1 MPGKLKQVTVARI
14 GDCAE
19 VLPGYSLK
27 ARAEHEPDGTHQI
40 IMAKHLTEGA
50 AYRYRDEHELRMT
63 PTGNVDKY
71 VVNAGDVLFVSRGTK
86 NHSVVVESV
95 PANTLAS
102 STLYVLKIKPG
113 IDPAYVAW
121 YLNQA
126 AAQAA
131 ISQVRTGAGTP
142 IVQRSVFTE
151 MAIPL
156 PELSLQHQIVRLGDL
171 MARERQI
178 RIQLSNETERYHR
191 LLGQEL
197 LKTIENRGKDHG

>member
-1 MPGKLKQVTVARI
+1 MPGKPKQVNVVRI
-14 GDCAE
+14 ADCAE
-19 VLPGYSLK
+19 VVPGYSLK
-27 ARAEHEPDGTHQI
+27 ARAEHEPEGTHQI
-40 IMAKHLTEGA
+40 LMAKHLTEGMP
-50 AYRYRDEHELRMT
+50 YRYRGEDELRMT
-63 PTGNVDKY
+63 PAGNVDKY
-71 VVNAGDVLFVSRGTK
+71 VVQAGDALFVLRGTK
-86 NHSVVVESV
+86 NDSVVVESV
-95 PANTLAS
+95 PDNTLAS

-142 IVQRSVFTE
+142 IVQRNVFAE

-156 PELSLQHQIVRLGDL
+156 PELRLQQQIAKLGDL
-171 MARERQI
+171 MAREREI
-178 RIQLSNETERYHR
+178 RKRLANETERYHR

-197 LKTIENRGKDHG
+197 LRTIENRG

>member
-1 MPGKLKQVTVARI
+1 MPGKPKQITVVRI

-27 ARAEHEPDGTHQI
+27 ARAEHKPEGTHQI
-40 IMAKHLTEGA
+40 IMARHLTESM
-50 AYRYRDEHELRMT
+50 AYRYSGEHELRMT

-71 VVNAGDVLFVSRGTK
+71 VVQAGDVLFVSRGSR

-95 PANTLAS
+95 PVNTLAS
-102 STLYVLKIKPG
+102 STLYVLKIKAG
-113 IDPAYVAW
+113 IDPAYVTW

-142 IVQRSVFTE
+142 IVQRNVFAE
-151 MAIPL
+151 MPIPL
-156 PELSLQHQIVRLGDL
+156 PELKFQQQIARLGDL
-171 MARERQI
+171 MAREREI
-178 RIQLSNETERYHR
+178 RKKLTDETERYHR

-197 LKTIENRGKDHG
+197 LKTIESRG